1 MAEPY
6 IGEIRMV
13 GFQYAPEHLAD
24 ADGQLVPVNQN
35 PSLYSLYGT
44 LYGGDGRTNFGL
56 PNFKGRVPIHVGH
69 GAGLPDYRMG
79 QAGGYP
85 SVQLNQQQLASHSH
99 TTATHAGAAAADQ
112 VSPAD
117 HYWAETNARGTY
129 LATHDVTMAADAVE
143 IGDTGGGQAH
153 ENMPPF
159 LTIRFIVALA
169 GLYPP
174 RP

>member
-1 MAEPY
+1 MSEPF

-13 GFQYAPEHLAD
+13 GFQFAPEGWAN
-24 ADGQLVPVNQN
+24 ADGQMMSVNEN
-35 PSLYSLYGT
+35 PSLFSLYGT
-44 LYGGDGRTNFGL
+44 LYGGDGRTTFGI

-69 GAGLPDYRMG
+69 SAGLPDYHMG

-85 SVQLNQQQLASHSH
+85 SVVLDQQQLASHSH
-99 TTATHAGAAAADQ
+99 TTTTHAGASTADK
-112 VSPAD
+112 VTPAD
-117 HYWAETNARGTY
+117 HYWAESNSRGAY

-143 IGDTGGGQAH
+143 IGDAGGGQPH

-159 LTIRFIVALA
+159 LTIRFCVALT
-169 GLYPP
+169 GIYPQ